1 MDLATFFGDEG
12 IDVFSWVGIEDIP
25 DADRA
30 SVLEFFPAA
39 QSVIVFGREVPIP
52 VYRMPQREKTRE
64 MLRIAE
70 SLENTAV
77 RLAGRL
83 DAEQIPARPV
93 PLYLPVRIV
102 DGRVQGVVRLKQVA
116 AAGGLGE
123 IGKNTVLLNPRFGPR
138 LLLAGVV
145 AGSPAQEAGYRAA
158 STDAPL
164 CTGCGVCIRAC
175 PEGAIGPDGVD
186 AFRCRT
192 VRAWVPPPVVPAVK
206 WLLRRQLLL
215 RSVTPLAPLVART
228 ATIRCSLCVT
238 GCPKFPGVE
247 GKE

>member
-1 MDLATFFGDEG
+1 VIL
-12 IDVFSWVGIEDIP
+12 IDALP

-30 SVLEFFPAA
+30 AVLQFLPAA
-39 QSVIVFGREVPIP
+39 QSVIVFGKEVPVP
-52 VYRMPQREKTRE
+52 VHRMPRGEKTRE

-70 SLENTAV
+70 SLDDTAL
-77 RLAGRL
+77 RLADL
-83 DAEQIPARPV
+83 LNAEHIPARPV
-93 PLYLPVRIV
+93 PLYLPVRVV
-102 DGRVQGVVRLKQVA
+102 DGRVQGVVRLKQIA

-123 IGKNTVLLNPRFGPR
+123 IGKNTLLLNRRFGSR

-145 AGSPAQEAGYRAA
+145 TGAPAPKDSEAGD
-158 STDAPL
+158 SDAPL
-164 CTGCGVCIRAC
+164 CTGCGACTRAC

-192 VRAWVPPPVVPAVK
+192 VRAWVPPWTVPAVK

-215 RSVTPLAPLVART
+215 RGIAPLAPVIART

-238 GCPKFPGVE
+238 GCPVFAGAAERDEARGPSCRTG
-247 GKE
+247 